1 LARVLIRKPKVLF
14 LDEPTAHFDVR
25 SEAEFLERLKVLAKG
40 EMTIIVST
48 HRPSL
53 LSLVDRILVFD
64 NGKIVADGPAE
75 QILTRLRPG
84 AAPQP
89 APRATN
95 VAV

>member
-1 LARVLIRKPKVLF
+1 VLIRKPRVLF

-25 SEAEFLERLKVLAKG
+25 SEGEFLERLKLLAKG
-40 EMTIIVST
+40 EMSIIVST

-64 NGKIVADGPAE
+64 NGKIVTDGPAD
-75 QILTRLRPG
+75 QILTRLRPQPQ
-84 AAPQP
+84 APQAAGRP
-89 APRATN
+89 VN